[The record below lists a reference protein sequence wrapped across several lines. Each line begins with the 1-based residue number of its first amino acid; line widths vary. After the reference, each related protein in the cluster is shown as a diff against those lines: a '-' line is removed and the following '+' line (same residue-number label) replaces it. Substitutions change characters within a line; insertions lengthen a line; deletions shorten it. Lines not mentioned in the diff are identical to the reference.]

1 LNANSDP
8 VKKIRFQKP
17 GNYERQLD
25 DPCFVKWMKTGS
37 IHRPTQKMPKQIA
50 VLDMMDSNAMEYQKL
65 ENGQHN
71 LLAATDSKQQ
81 GQANSV
87 CERNRVDAS

>member
-1 LNANSDP
+1 
-8 VKKIRFQKP
+8 
-17 GNYERQLD
+17 
-25 DPCFVKWMKTGS
+25 MKTGS

-81 GQANSV
+81 
-87 CERNRVDAS
+87 